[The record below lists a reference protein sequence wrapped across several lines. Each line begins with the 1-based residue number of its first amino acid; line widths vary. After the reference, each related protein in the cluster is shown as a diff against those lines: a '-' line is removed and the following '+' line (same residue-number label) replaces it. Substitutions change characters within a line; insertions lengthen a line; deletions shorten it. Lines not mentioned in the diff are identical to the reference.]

1 MSTQQACLLRRVH
14 CWEYCRAEEDLRLQ
28 LRLWLQRLL
37 LLGCMHFLHLVL
49 LRLRLLLLLRQRPG
63 LQLGLRLRLQLLRPL
78 LRLRRLLWGY
88 ANAAEQ
94 HISAN
99 APRISSAR
107 TRWWATLSRRSVR
120 RRGRHW

>member
-1 MSTQQACLLRRVH
+1 MLRRVH

-78 LRLRRLLWGY
+78 LRPLLRLRRLLWGY
-88 ANAAEQ
+88 ANAAVQ